1 MPKPFKIIY
10 KPLNFFSLFPKKNLN
25 PLFFSISP
33 LYFFNSILFFF
44 KYIFCFLIISENL
57 YEIWKPIN
65 SISFIG

>member
-33 LYFFNSILFFF
+33 LYFFLTPFYSSSNIYFV
-44 KYIFCFLIISENL
+44 FL
-57 YEIWKPIN
+57 
-65 SISFIG
+65 